1 VFLLL
6 QYIAYVH
13 AHRQLQRE
21 AIDDLV
27 EKTKSMLQGAINL
40 NNKEQTKQKIKS
52 FPYFH
57 IFNKYFIA

>member
-13 AHRQLQRE
+13 AHRQLQGE
-21 AIDDLV
+21 EIDDLV

-52 FPYFH
+52 FPYF
-57 IFNKYFIA
+57 